1 MARTRS
7 LSCVD
12 MSSETIGD
20 LGERDSDAPNASQ
33 REARLSRLNLRY
45 SDMLRSA
52 VDWLWETDARLSL
65 TYVSPSIATTLG
77 VPAQMLIGRS
87 LLHLFGLEEGEC
99 ASGSMAAAIA
109 ARRSFRDEHFVL
121 DAGDGL
127 KTSYR
132 VTGVPYYS
140 EATGRFAGYRGTG
153 TAIPESSDTATEDSE
168 TAGQLLEMLEAALVS
183 KDQLEWELSRA
194 GDDSL
199 QIRLAGIAHE
209 LRTPLNAIIGFA
221 EVIKERQLG
230 DDWKRYQ
237 DYARNI
243 HESGLHLLEVVN
255 DLIDLARI
263 DSGHKTLQAERL
275 DVEPIVG
282 SALRMLEDKAQ
293 EAGVRLVNDLTSG
306 TPWVS
311 GERHALRQILL
322 NLLTNAIKFT
332 PAGGTVGVEWRA
344 PDTATL
350 ELIVWDTGVGI
361 DPKEQERIFE
371 RAYRAPQQELDRPGS
386 GLGLSISRNLAR
398 AMGGDITIESRPGEG
413 SRVTLQLPLDSEAA
427 EP

>member
-1 MARTRS
+1 
-7 LSCVD
+7 

-20 LGERDSDAPNASQ
+20 IDGHASGARDTAQ
-33 REARLSRLNLRY
+33 REARLARLSLRY
-45 SDMLRSA
+45 NDMLRSA
-52 VDWLWETDARLSL
+52 VGWLWETDARLNL
-65 TYVSPSIATTLG
+65 IYVSPPIATTLG
-77 VPAQMLIGRS
+77 VPAQMLIGRN
-87 LLHLFGLEEGEC
+87 LLHLFGLEEGER
-99 ASGSMAAAIA
+99 ASGRMAAAIA

-121 DAGDGL
+121 DMGEGL
-127 KTSYR
+127 RTSYR
-132 VTGVPYYS
+132 VTGVPYYN
-140 EATGRFAGYRGTG
+140 ETAGRFAGYRGTG
-153 TAIPESSDTATEDSE
+153 TAIPESLDATTDDAE
-168 TAGQLLEMLEAALVS
+168 TAGQLLEMLEAALVQ
-183 KDQLEWELSRA
+183 KDQLEWEISKA
-194 GDDSL
+194 GDESL

-243 HESGLHLLEVVN
+243 HESGLHLLEVIN

-263 DSGHKTLQAERL
+263 DSEHKSLQAERL
-275 DVEPIVG
+275 DVEPIVT

-293 EAGVRLVNDLTSG
+293 EAEVLLVNGLAPG
-306 TPWVS
+306 TPWVN

-332 PAGGTVGVEWRA
+332 PAGGTVGVEWQA
-344 PDTATL
+344 PDMAAL

-361 DPKEQERIFE
+361 DPKDQERVFE
-371 RAYRAPQQELDRPGS
+371 RSYRAPQKNLERPGS

-398 AMGGDITIESRPGEG
+398 AMRGDITIESRPGEG
-413 SRVTLQLPLDSEAA
+413 SRVTLQLPLD
-427 EP
+427 PDPGKP